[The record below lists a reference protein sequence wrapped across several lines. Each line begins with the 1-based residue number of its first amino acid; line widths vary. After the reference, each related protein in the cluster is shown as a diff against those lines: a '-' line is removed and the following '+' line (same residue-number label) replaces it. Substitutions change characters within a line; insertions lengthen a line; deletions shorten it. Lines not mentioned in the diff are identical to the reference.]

1 MRLPPHRNKT
11 VQSRGQ
17 LLLSELVIDQAADA
31 FFWIRSSGAFAYVNQ
46 AACRLLGFSREE
58 LLACPIQDVDPGCT
72 PDRLREKWEALQ
84 REGSIRFESE
94 YRKRD
99 GALVPVEVTATQ
111 IGVGPESYCCA
122 IAREVTG
129 RRRTEGEIANYR
141 RLLDEVHDAVI
152 TTDDKYRI
160 VSWNRGAERIY
171 EWRSDEVIG
180 RDLDSVISVSRRTDI
195 QEDLRRNGNWAGET
209 TGLDRRGR
217 DILAEGAVAVLRDEK
232 GRPTGV
238 IAVNR
243 DITERRRMLAA
254 LQQSEARLKTILDSV
269 QSGIVTV
276 DAETRQLVDANPAAL
291 RMMGRSQEEVLGS
304 VCHQFICPAQRSQ
317 CPVRDLGQ
325 SVDNSERVLLA
336 SCGER
341 VPILKNVIPVEVG
354 GRRCLLES
362 FVDIRH
368 QKQVEQ
374 ALTLHVEELERARQT
389 AERQAAELARKSS
402 DLAEARDQALEA
414 NRLKGCF
421 LANMSHEIRTPMHA
435 VLGMSELLT
444 GTPLAPEQREFADG
458 IHQSAEALLSL
469 LNDILDL
476 SKIEAGR
483 LALDRVA
490 FSPADE
496 IDRVLSTLSAP
507 ARAKGIELRR
517 DVGGEVPG
525 VVVGDPCRLRQVLV
539 NLGGNGV
546 KFADTG
552 HVLIHASLVNQ
563 SPERVTVRFSVEDT
577 GPGIP
582 AQQRE
587 HLFEP
592 FVQGD
597 GSTHRRHGGTGLG
610 LAITQQLATLMG
622 GEVGVESQPGRGSRF
637 WFTAAFGTVRSSDE
651 VPADAVVPAFAATPL
666 AVPPQSG
673 RILVVEDNPVNQ
685 RIALRMLDR
694 AGFAADAVSSG
705 RQAMEEIRARDY
717 ALILMDVQMPDM
729 DGFETTAEIRRFQA
743 DRARTPILAMT
754 ANAMSGDR
762 EKCLAAGMDD
772 YLSKPVQIAALRA
785 MIDRWMAPVRGTAGP
800 LSSPA

>member
-1 MRLPPHRNKT
+1 M
-11 VQSRGQ
+11 S
-17 LLLSELVIDQAADA
+17 
-31 FFWIRSSGAFAYVNQ
+31 
-46 AACRLLGFSREE
+46 
-58 LLACPIQDVDPGCT
+58 
-72 PDRLREKWEALQ
+72 
-84 REGSIRFESE
+84 
-94 YRKRD
+94 
-99 GALVPVEVTATQ
+99 
-111 IGVGPESYCCA
+111 
-122 IAREVTG
+122 G
-129 RRRTEGEIANYR
+129 RRRAEGEIANYR

-152 TTDDKYRI
+152 TTDDQYRI
-160 VSWNRGAERIY
+160 VSWNRGAEHIY
-171 EWRSDEVIG
+171 AWRSDEVIG
-180 RDLDSVISVSRRTDI
+180 RDLDSVISISRRTDI

-209 TGLDRRGR
+209 AGLDKNGR
-217 DILAEGAVAVLRDEK
+217 DILAEGAVAVLRDDQ

-254 LQQSEARLKTILDSV
+254 LQQSEGRLKTILDSV
-269 QSGIVTV
+269 QAGIVTV

-304 VCHQFICPAQRSQ
+304 VCHQFICPAQRNQ
-317 CPVRDLGQ
+317 CPVLDLGQ
-325 SVDNSERVLLA
+325 SVDNSERVVLA
-336 SCGER
+336 CGGER

-374 ALTLHVEELERARQT
+374 ALTLHVEQLERARQT

-444 GTPLAPEQREFADG
+444 GTPLAPEQREYASG
-458 IHQSAEALLSL
+458 IHQSAESL
-469 LNDILDL
+469 LGLLNGILDL
-476 SKIEAGR
+476 SKIEAGK
-483 LALDRVA
+483 LELDSLP
-490 FSPADE
+490 FSPAEE
-496 IDRVLSTLSAP
+496 IDGVLSTLSAS
-507 ARAKGIELRR
+507 AGAKGIELRR
-517 DVGGEVPG
+517 DIEPDVPG
-525 VVVGDPCRLRQVLV
+525 VVVGDPCRLRQVLL
-539 NLGGNGV
+539 NLGGNAL
-546 KFADTG
+546 KFTEVG
-552 HVLIHASLVNQ
+552 HVIVRASLVNE
-563 SPERVTVRFSVEDT
+563 SPERAMVRFSVQDT

-582 AQQRE
+582 AERRE

-610 LAITQQLATLMG
+610 LAISQQLAILMG
-622 GEVGVESQPGRGSRF
+622 GEIGVDSQPGRGSRF
-637 WFTAAFGTVRSSDE
+637 WFTAAFGKAGPPAQ
-651 VPADAVVPAFAATPL
+651 VPAQAPAPALAATPV
-666 AVPPQSG
+666 AAPPPPG

-685 RIALRMLDR
+685 RIALRMLDK
-694 AGFAADAVSSG
+694 AGYAADAVSSG
-705 RQAMEEIRARDY
+705 RQALEAICARDY
-717 ALILMDVQMPDM
+717 ALILMDVQMPEM
-729 DGFETTAEIRRFQA
+729 DGFETTAEIRRLQA
-743 DRARTPILAMT
+743 DRAHTPVLAMT

-785 MIDRWMAPVRGTAGP
+785 KIDRWMGGP